1 MTAELLQLLE
11 SVLGKGRRT
20 TKNNYIFF
28 SPFISHRKPKLE
40 INLDTNSNGENEWH
54 CWVSDNKGKTLRSLL
69 RHCNAPLDVQ
79 QRVQTLIKKDN
90 VLLKRY
96 QEKDTVHVQLPSEYK
111 ALWIKS
117 RDPEYRNALN
127 YVLNVRKLTASDII
141 KYQIGY
147 CDSGKYK
154 YMIIIPS
161 FDRTG
166 RLNFFIGRSYYDAEI
181 RFRNAETDKNII
193 GFESHIN
200 WNEPITIVESAL
212 DAIAVKRNAIPLFGK
227 TILPKLK
234 EKIITENVKRIN
246 LALDPDAIRQAIRQ
260 AEYFMS
266 LGIEVNMIQLQ
277 DQDPSAIGFVG
288 MVEKINESETTS
300 WGDLVIQK
308 LLA

>member
-1 MTAELLQLLE
+1 MTVELLQQLE

-28 SPFISHRKPKLE
+28 SPFINHRKPKLE
-40 INLDTNSNGENEWH
+40 INLDTNSQGENEWH
-54 CWVSDNKGKTLRSLL
+54 CWVSDNKGKTLKSLL
-69 RHCNAPLDVQ
+69 RQCNTPLETQ
-79 QRVQTLIKKDN
+79 QKILSLTKKDN
-90 VLLKRY
+90 VLLRRY
-96 QEKDTVHVQLPSEYK
+96 QDKTDTSIRLPAEFK
-111 ALWIKS
+111 ALWVKS

-127 YVLNVRKLTASDII
+127 YILNVRKLSVTDII

-161 FDRTG
+161 FDYRG
-166 RLNFFIGRSYYDAEI
+166 QLNFYIGRSYYDAEI
-181 RFRNAETDKNII
+181 RFRNVEADKNII

-234 EKIITENVKRIN
+234 EKIITENVTRIN
-246 LALDPDAIRQAIRQ
+246 LALDPDAIKQSLRQ

-266 LGIEVNMIQLQ
+266 LGIEVNMLNLQ

-288 MVEKINESETTS
+288 MTERINDSEITS
-300 WGDLVIQK
+300 WGDIVIQK
-308 LLA
+308 LFV